1 MLQVWVLYSLSEPHG
16 EPKDTDAMPPPRRP
30 GPLARLGTM
39 TRNLA
44 STAVAGGQ
52 AALRGAR
59 GRGRAGKQAVEAL
72 VFYGPPKPH
81 PGTYT
86 SGHGRATTGHLEGTL
101 WTIPV
106 SAWPRDKLVP
116 LHPPQSEGPG
126 AISHKWVQ
134 HCAMPCRMQTQP
146 SSISLTRFISRN
158 LHRWHARISNGILTL
173 APIGEDAA
181 SRLKVT

>member
-1 MLQVWVLYSLSEPHG
+1 MQVWLLYSLSEPEHN
-16 EPKDTDAMPPPRRP
+16 ELRDANESAVLQPRRP
-30 GPLARLGTM
+30 GPLARIGTM

-59 GRGRAGKQAVEAL
+59 GRGKGAGKQAVESPVL
-72 VFYGPPKPH
+72 FGPPKPH
-81 PGTYT
+81 PGTY
-86 SGHGRATTGHLEGTL
+86 SSRYIEGPL

-126 AISHKWVQ
+126 AISHK
-134 HCAMPCRMQTQP
+134 
-146 SSISLTRFISRN
+146 
-158 LHRWHARISNGILTL
+158 
-173 APIGEDAA
+173 
-181 SRLKVT
+181 